1 MTWFSFLR
9 ENAAFL
15 LAGFIF
21 AFTSSYG
28 QTYFISLFASEIKG
42 DFGLSD
48 GQWGGI
54 YTIGTTVSAIAM
66 VWAGALTDRF
76 RARSLAVWVMIGL
89 ALACLAMAVV
99 PNAVVLIG
107 VIFALRVF
115 GQGMMSQLSA
125 VSMARWF
132 EATRGRALSIAS
144 MGFSVAQAIL
154 PVIFVA
160 LLAVVAWR
168 SLWVLAAVLVVLTIP
183 LQLRLLRLERTPSSM
198 AAANQSAGM
207 NGMHWTRAQVLRS
220 PLFWL
225 MVPVLLG
232 PPAWGTA
239 LFFQQVH
246 LTEVK
251 GWELVSYVA
260 LMPLF
265 TVTAIA
271 ATFASGSVI
280 DRVGVQRLIP
290 FYMLPFALSFLILAY
305 AQTIGQ
311 AAIGLVV
318 FGLGQGMQSTVP
330 ASFWATFFGTRHLGS
345 IKATAAAVMVFGS
358 AIGPGVTGAL
368 IDFGITFP
376 EQMISI
382 AVYFVFAGLCATVG
396 IFRFQSAL
404 VATA

>member
-15 LAGFIF
+15 LAGFLF

-28 QTYFISLFASEIKG
+28 QTYFISLFASEMKG

-183 LQLRLLRLERTPSSM
+183 LQLRLLRLERAPSSM

-207 NGMHWTRAQVLRS
+207 NGRHWTRAQVLRS

-265 TVTAIA
+265 TITAIV

-280 DRVGVQRLIP
+280 DRVGVHRLIP

>member
-15 LAGFIF
+15 LAGFLF

-160 LLAVVAWR
+160 LLAVVTWR

-183 LQLRLLRLERTPSSM
+183 LQLRLLRLERAPSSM

-207 NGMHWTRAQVLRS
+207 NGRHWTRAQVLRS

-260 LMPLF
+260 LMPLL
-265 TVTAIA
+265 TTTAIV

-280 DRVGVQRLIP
+280 DRVGVHRLIP

-376 EQMISI
+376 EQMISL

>member
-15 LAGFIF
+15 LAGFLF

-160 LLAVVAWR
+160 LLAVVTWR

-207 NGMHWTRAQVLRS
+207 NGRHWTRAQVLRS

-260 LMPLF
+260 LMPLL
-265 TVTAIA
+265 TTTAIV

-280 DRVGVQRLIP
+280 DRVGVHRLIP

-376 EQMISI
+376 EQMISL

>member
-15 LAGFIF
+15 LAGFLF

-160 LLAVVAWR
+160 LLAVVTWR

-183 LQLRLLRLERTPSSM
+183 LQLRLLRLERAPSSM

-207 NGMHWTRAQVLRS
+207 NGRHWTRAQVLRS

-265 TVTAIA
+265 TTTAIV

-280 DRVGVQRLIP
+280 DRVGVHRLIP

-376 EQMISI
+376 EQMISL

>member
-382 AVYFVFAGLCATVG
+382 AIYFVFAGLCATVG

>member
-15 LAGFIF
+15 LAGFLF

-183 LQLRLLRLERTPSSM
+183 LQLRLLRLERMPSSM
-198 AAANQSAGM
+198 AAANQSTGM

-265 TVTAIA
+265 TITAIV

-280 DRVGVQRLIP
+280 DRVGVHRLIP

-376 EQMISI
+376 EQMISL

>member
-15 LAGFIF
+15 LAGFLF

-160 LLAVVAWR
+160 LLAVVTWR

-183 LQLRLLRLERTPSSM
+183 LQLRLLRLERAPSSM

-207 NGMHWTRAQVLRS
+207 NGRHWTRAQVLRS

-260 LMPLF
+260 LMPLL
-265 TVTAIA
+265 TTTAIV

-280 DRVGVQRLIP
+280 DRVGVHRLIP

-376 EQMISI
+376 EQMISL

-404 VATA
+404 VAAA

>member
-15 LAGFIF
+15 LAGFLF

-160 LLAVVAWR
+160 LLAVVTWR

-183 LQLRLLRLERTPSSM
+183 LQLRLLRLERAPSSM

-207 NGMHWTRAQVLRS
+207 NGRHWTRAQVLRS

-265 TVTAIA
+265 TITAIV
-271 ATFASGSVI
+271 ATFASGGVI

-376 EQMISI
+376 EQMISL

>member
-15 LAGFIF
+15 LAGFLF

-89 ALACLAMAVV
+89 ALACLAMAMV

-160 LLAVVAWR
+160 LLAVVTWR

-183 LQLRLLRLERTPSSM
+183 LQLRLLRLERAPSSM

-207 NGMHWTRAQVLRS
+207 NGRHWTRAQVLRS

-260 LMPLF
+260 LMPLL
-265 TVTAIA
+265 TTTAIV

-280 DRVGVQRLIP
+280 DRVGVHRLIP

-376 EQMISI
+376 EQMISL

-404 VATA
+404 VAAA

>member
-15 LAGFIF
+15 LAGFLF

-160 LLAVVAWR
+160 LLAVVTWR

-183 LQLRLLRLERTPSSM
+183 LQLRLLRLERAPSSM

-207 NGMHWTRAQVLRS
+207 NGRHWTRAQVLRS

-265 TVTAIA
+265 TITAIV

-280 DRVGVQRLIP
+280 DRVGVHRLIP

-376 EQMISI
+376 EQMISL

>member
-1 MTWFSFLR
+1 MPWVSFLR

-15 LAGFIF
+15 FAGFLF

-28 QTYFISLFASEIKG
+28 QTYFISLFAGEIRG
-42 DFGLSD
+42 EFGLTD

-54 YTIGTTVSAIAM
+54 YTLGTTLSAIAM
-66 VWAGALTDRF
+66 IGAGVLTDRF
-76 RARSLAVWVMIGL
+76 RARTLAIWISIGL
-89 ALACLAMAVV
+89 ALACLALASV
-99 PNAVVLIG
+99 PNAVVLIA
-107 VIFALRVF
+107 VIFALRFF

-132 EATRGRALSIAS
+132 VATRGRALSVAS

-160 LLAVVAWR
+160 LLGVIAWR
-168 SLWVLAAVLVVLTIP
+168 GLWVLAAVLVLITIP
-183 LQLRLLRLERTPSSM
+183 VQRRLLRLERTPSSM
-198 AAANQSAGM
+198 AEANQALGM
-207 NGMHWTRAQVLRS
+207 GGKHWTRGQVLRS

-225 MVPVLLG
+225 MVPALLG

-251 GWELVSYVA
+251 GWDLVSFVA

-265 TVTAIA
+265 TGAAIG
-271 ATFASGSVI
+271 ATFASGGAI
-280 DRVGVQRLIP
+280 DRFGARRLIP
-290 FYMLPFALSFLILAY
+290 FYMLPFALSFLILAF
-305 AQTIGQ
+305 AQTIGH
-311 AAIGLVV
+311 AAIGLAV
-318 FGLGQGMQSTVP
+318 FGIGQGMQATIP
-330 ASFWATFFGTRHLGS
+330 ASFWAEYFGTRHLGS
-345 IKATAAAVMVFGS
+345 IKAIAAAIMVFGS
-358 AIGPGVTGAL
+358 AIGPGVSGAL

-382 AVYFVFAGLCATVG
+382 AVYFLLAGLCATVG
-396 IFRFQSAL
+396 VIRFRNAL
-404 VATA
+404 AMAT

>member
-89 ALACLAMAVV
+89 ALACLAMAMV

-183 LQLRLLRLERTPSSM
+183 LQLRLLRLERAPSSM

-207 NGMHWTRAQVLRS
+207 NGRHWTRAQVLRS

-265 TVTAIA
+265 TITAIV

-330 ASFWATFFGTRHLGS
+330 ASFWAAFFGTRHLGS

-404 VATA
+404 VAAA

>member
-207 NGMHWTRAQVLRS
+207 NGRHWTRAQVLRS

-265 TVTAIA
+265 TITAIV

-280 DRVGVQRLIP
+280 DRVGVHRLIP

>member
-89 ALACLAMAVV
+89 ALACLAMAMV

-183 LQLRLLRLERTPSSM
+183 LQLRLLRLERMPSSM
-198 AAANQSAGM
+198 AAANQSTGM

-265 TVTAIA
+265 TITAIV

-330 ASFWATFFGTRHLGS
+330 ASFWAAFFGTRHLGS

-404 VATA
+404 VAAA

>member
-15 LAGFIF
+15 LAGFLF

-28 QTYFISLFASEIKG
+28 QTYFISLFASEMKG

-207 NGMHWTRAQVLRS
+207 NGRHWTRAQVLRS

-265 TVTAIA
+265 TITAIV

-280 DRVGVQRLIP
+280 DRVGVHRLIP